1 MLSGP
6 SVPQFPSWNDGNKI
20 ILFSKMLPP
29 QTGADLEE
37 KDPKGTGFLPSEEK
51 KDGKITQ
58 N

>member
-29 QTGADLEE
+29 QTDDNGISKTAR
-37 KDPKGTGFLPSEEK
+37 TGISLVV
-51 KDGKITQ
+51 Q
-58 N
+58 